1 MNKIINNF
9 IKKYNIST
17 LNDLKDIINK
27 YKLELD
33 PEIIYICAEII
44 NPNKKLTAAYYTD
57 KIICEE
63 IVKVLPNFDNQNE
76 IKIIE
81 PSVGAGSFLPF
92 IAEKYKNKKMIEITI
107 VDIDS
112 NELEL
117 AQLIFNT
124 YYKRIYPNI
133 VIKSINEDYLLYEKK
148 DTFDL
153 VIGNPPYFKINTKD
167 KNYKLYKKN
176 SGLNKTRN
184 MFAYF
189 INKAIQDGIF
199 VSLIIPKSFLNAPE
213 YFELRDKI
221 RKLQINSILDFGEKG
236 FKGVKI
242 ETINIII
249 NSKNSPKKT
258 LIKSI
263 TKNIEMNQ
271 DQKYITDK
279 KFPSWIIYR
288 NSMFD
293 NFANSLQLG
302 MFTSFRDRKIT
313 SKITK
318 VKGKYRVLKS
328 RNIATNKIIDIEC
341 YDKYIDNIDTLSVG
355 KYLNKKNIVLIPN
368 LSYYPRACFL
378 PIDSITDGSVAL
390 LKTDIPLCEKD
401 LTIFETKE
409 FREYYKIA
417 RNFGTRSLNIDSN
430 SIYYFGIR
438 RRINND

>member
-1 MNKIINNF
+1 
-9 IKKYNIST
+9 
-17 LNDLKDIINK
+17 
-27 YKLELD
+27 
-33 PEIIYICAEII
+33 
-44 NPNKKLTAAYYTD
+44 
-57 KIICEE
+57 
-63 IVKVLPNFDNQNE
+63 
-76 IKIIE
+76 
-81 PSVGAGSFLPF
+81 
-92 IAEKYKNKKMIEITI
+92 
-107 VDIDS
+107 
-112 NELEL
+112 
-117 AQLIFNT
+117 
-124 YYKRIYPNI
+124 
-133 VIKSINEDYLLYEKK
+133 
-148 DTFDL
+148 
-153 VIGNPPYFKINTKD
+153 
-167 KNYKLYKKN
+167 
-176 SGLNKTRN
+176 